1 MHLSPVE
8 TALNMQ
14 LAPLSADLQTY
25 GYPAGYFVIKNLAND
40 RLLDVE
46 SDMVEDGT
54 PLILWP
60 ETETSLVEGEWSVGP
75 KVHLDLHM

>member
-1 MHLSPVE
+1 MHLSPVD

-14 LAPLSADLQTY
+14 LTPMDADLHTY
-25 GYPAGYFVIKNLAND
+25 GFPPGYFVIKNVATD

-46 SDMVEDGT
+46 SDVIEDGT

-60 ETETSLVEGEWSVGP
+60 ETETSLVEGMW
-75 KVHLDLHM
+75 HMS

>member
-14 LAPLSADLQTY
+14 LPPLSADLQTY
-25 GYPAGYFVIKNLAND
+25 GFPAGYFVIKNLAND

-75 KVHLDLHM
+75 KVHLYLHM